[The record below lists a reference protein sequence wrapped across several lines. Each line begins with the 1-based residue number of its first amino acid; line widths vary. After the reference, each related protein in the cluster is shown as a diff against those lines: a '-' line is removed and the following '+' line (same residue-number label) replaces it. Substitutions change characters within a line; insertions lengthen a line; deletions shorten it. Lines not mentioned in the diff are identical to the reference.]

1 MFASSTSV
9 RLAKRALIHSISGS
23 VGRSYIHEI
32 RPSAKKFFERSA
44 SRGFTPS
51 GLVAS
56 TVIEVIG
63 TSYTRNA
70 ASEPSRSGFD
80 S

>member
-1 MFASSTSV
+1 M
-9 RLAKRALIHSISGS
+9 SGS
-23 VGRSYIHEI
+23 VGRVYIQQI

-63 TSYTRNA
+63 TSYTRKF
-70 ASEPSRSGFD
+70 ASEPSASGLCT
-80 S
+80 

>member
-1 MFASSTSV
+1 MFASSTSG
-9 RLAKRALIHSISGS
+9 RFAKRFLIQSNSGS
-23 VGRSYIHEI
+23 VGRVYIQQM

-63 TSYTRNA
+63 TS
-70 ASEPSRSGFD
+70 
-80 S
+80 

>member
-1 MFASSTSV
+1 MFASSTSG
-9 RLAKRALIHSISGS
+9 RFAKRFLIQSISGS
-23 VGRSYIHEI
+23 VGRVYIQQI
-32 RPSAKKFFERSA
+32 SPSAKKFFERSA

-63 TSYTRNA
+63 TS
-70 ASEPSRSGFD
+70 
-80 S
+80 